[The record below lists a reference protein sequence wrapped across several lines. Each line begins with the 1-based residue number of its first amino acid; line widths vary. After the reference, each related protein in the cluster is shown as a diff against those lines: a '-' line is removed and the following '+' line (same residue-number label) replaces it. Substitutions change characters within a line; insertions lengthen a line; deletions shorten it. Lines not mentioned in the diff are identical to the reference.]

1 MEIYKMKYHRRRGT
15 LGYRCLL
22 LSMVIGAL
30 VPVAQSAQDAPAFTI
45 IKPEDID
52 WKENKTVPPGMLMFM
67 MQGAPNK
74 PGSFTFRAKI
84 PAGYKLPPHRH
95 PDRRTVT
102 VLQGTYYSGVG
113 ETFDESRLIAFPP
126 GSYYTTEA
134 NTPHFAMTKDAEV
147 VIQEAGEGPNSGI
160 SYVNSGDDPRNDQRK

>member
-1 MEIYKMKYHRRRGT
+1 MKYTQMVRSA
-15 LGYRCLL
+15 LALL
-22 LSMVIGAL
+22 ALTAGLSLTPAHT
-30 VPVAQSAQDAPAFTI
+30 AEDAPAFTI
-45 IKPEDID
+45 IKPEDIA

-67 MQGAPNK
+67 MQGAPNQ

-102 VLQGTYYSGVG
+102 VLQGTYYSGAG

-147 VIQEAGEGPNSGI
+147 IIQEAGEGPHSGI
-160 SYVNSGDDPRNDQRK
+160 SYVNPGDDPRK

>member
-1 MEIYKMKYHRRRGT
+1 MWSVPG
-15 LGYRCLL
+15 CLF
-22 LSMVIGAL
+22 VL
-30 VPVAQSAQDAPAFTI
+30 VAMAAGVLAAAAHSAQDAASFSI

-52 WKENKTVPPGMLMFM
+52 WKENKSVPPGMLMFM
-67 MQGAPNK
+67 LSGAPNK

-84 PAGYKLPPHRH
+84 PPGYKLPPHRH

-113 ETFDESRLIAFPP
+113 EVFDESRLIAFPP

-134 NTPHFAMTKDAEV
+134 NTPHFALTKDAEV
-147 VIQEAGEGPNSGI
+147 IIQEAGEGPNSGI
-160 SYVNSGDDPRNDQRK
+160 IYVNAGDDPRKK